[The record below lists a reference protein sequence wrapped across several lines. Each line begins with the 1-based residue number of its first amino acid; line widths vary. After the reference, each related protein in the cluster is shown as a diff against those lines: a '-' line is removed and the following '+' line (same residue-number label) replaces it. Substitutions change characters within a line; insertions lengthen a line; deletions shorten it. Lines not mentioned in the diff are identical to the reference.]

1 MSKIITQRYEY
12 ALYDDAA
19 GILSPAKDVPPTY
32 PPTLD
37 TFRFGSVSS
46 VAQSY
51 GVQNLVGTGATT
63 IATPP
68 NARTHIFS
76 PVSNTTLLAVLITGA
91 IPTLNAAPVN
101 VTMYVAPGQ
110 TVTIPDSIN
119 SGSIT
124 VTPYTLALAP
134 TSAAFTANVMW
145 SA

>member
-1 MSKIITQRYEY
+1 MSKLINRRYEY

-19 GILSPAKDVPPTY
+19 GNLSPAKDVPPTY
-32 PPTLD
+32 PPALD
-37 TFRFGSVSS
+37 IFRVGSTVA

-51 GVQNLVGTGATT
+51 GVQNLVGTGATPF
-63 IATPP
+63 ATPP
-68 NARTHIFS
+68 NASVEIFS

-101 VTMYVAPGQ
+101 VTMYVSPGQ
-110 TVTIPDSIN
+110 IITLPASIN
-119 SGSIT
+119 SGTIT

-134 TSAAFTANVMW
+134 TTAAFTANVMW